1 MTGDKVVAQV
11 EMLPEPFNEAFMGVI
26 YNEEREPIP
35 VYDQIMCI
43 AIAARE
49 YEESESEAHERI
61 QAAAYDFPMV
71 LVDTSVSPNV
81 LH

>member
-1 MTGDKVVAQV
+1 MTGDRVVAQV
-11 EMLPEPFNEAFMGVI
+11 EMLPEPFNDAFMGVI

-49 YEESESEAHERI
+49 YGVSDSEAHERV